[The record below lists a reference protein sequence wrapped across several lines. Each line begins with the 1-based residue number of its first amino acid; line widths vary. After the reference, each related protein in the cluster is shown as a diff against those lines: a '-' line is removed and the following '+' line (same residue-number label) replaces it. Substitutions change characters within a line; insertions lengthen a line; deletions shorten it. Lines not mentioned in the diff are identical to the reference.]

1 MRLNQLLKSST
12 SLTFT
17 FGIFSLI
24 RNMKNQD
31 EINKRLDR
39 IENLIQ
45 KTGVLRKSLDEAI
58 SARPEQENSI
68 PQETVKDLVNKS
80 NSISEQINEL
90 HRIESNI
97 DPNIPTNEDLSTI
110 DTLSDSINKGLDK
123 ITEQYSYLIDLIT
136 KSSGGKGG
144 SASLI
149 EHNPIEAINNFYSSL
164 SFLETYAIVHLSAV
178 VLIFLSLTSIISIFY
193 GEIIITK
200 LQLTTRFPRLTKII
214 ELRRKF
220 QQFYLITN
228 ILTILV
234 VLLAITF
241 VNILILTN

>member
-1 MRLNQLLKSST
+1 M
-12 SLTFT
+12 
-17 FGIFSLI
+17 
-24 RNMKNQD
+24 
-31 EINKRLDR
+31 
-39 IENLIQ
+39 
-45 KTGVLRKSLDEAI
+45 
-58 SARPEQENSI
+58 
-68 PQETVKDLVNKS
+68 
-80 NSISEQINEL
+80 NEL

-110 DTLSDSINKGLDK
+110 DTLSESINKGLDK
-123 ITEQYSYLIDLIT
+123 ITEQYTYLLDLST

-149 EHNPIEAINNFYSSL
+149 EYNPIEAINNFYSTL

-193 GEIIITK
+193 GDIIITK
-200 LQLTTRFPRLTKII
+200 LQLTTRFPLIIKTI

-228 ILTILV
+228 ILTIFV

-241 VNILILTN
+241 VNILILAN

>member
-164 SFLETYAIVHLSAV
+164 SFLETYDIVNLSAV
-178 VLIFLSLTSIISIFY
+178 VLIFLSITSIIYIFY

-200 LQLTTRFPRLTKII
+200 IKLTTRFTSLTKII
-214 ELRRKF
+214 ELRRKLKK
-220 QQFYLITN
+220 FYLITN
-228 ILTILV
+228 ILTILF
-234 VLLAITF
+234 LLLSITF
-241 VNILILTN
+241 LNILILTN